1 MVKMKTQNFKYGIR
15 LFLTLFVLILIQ
27 GCDFGELKQKAVT
40 GEATV
45 VTDETLAPLMKEF
58 DSEFERL
65 NPEAKLNYTIQPSK
79 VAVTELL
86 NRDVKSILIGRE
98 LTEEELQ
105 FAKKVNLE
113 ITKHEVA
120 VDGIGFIVNPENP
133 VERLTSEDLKNIFSG
148 KITKWSQIKVEDEEQ
163 NQNVLKKLKGAKDD
177 IKLYIQRPNSS
188 LYDLV
193 KDSSLKINAFA
204 ESSVICSTSVQIL
217 ESIRKD
223 INGIGIINLSWI
235 SKGNQDEQD
244 TTVKPVRISFIT
256 SSGTHRDYA
265 MFHQGTV
272 AYKSYPYFRKIYLYT
287 AEVDINVIMG
297 FITFLLNKDGQTIV
311 LKNGLVPVSQPLRI
325 IKLE

>member
-1 MVKMKTQNFKYGIR
+1 MKTLNKYVIS
-15 LFLTLFVLILIQ
+15 LLITFFALILFQ
-27 GCDFGELKQKAVT
+27 GCEYGEIKQKAVT

-58 DSEFERL
+58 EFEFERL
-65 NPEAKLNYTIQPSK
+65 NPEAKLNYTIQPAK
-79 VAVTELL
+79 VAITELL

-113 ITKHEVA
+113 LTKYEVA
-120 VDGIGFIVNPENP
+120 LDGIGFIVSPESP
-133 VERLTSEDLKNIFSG
+133 VERLTSEDLKKIFSG
-148 KITKWSQIKVEDEEQ
+148 QVNKWSQIKVEDEEQ

-177 IKLYIQRPNSS
+177 IKLFIQRPNSS

-193 KDSSLKINAFA
+193 KDTALKINSFA

-217 ESIRKD
+217 ESVRKN

-244 TTVKPVRISFIT
+244 TTIRPVRISFIT
-256 SSGTHRDYA
+256 PTGTQRDYA

-272 AYKSYPYFRKIYLYT
+272 AYRSYPYIRKIYLYT
-287 AEVDINVIMG
+287 SEVDINVITG
-297 FITFLLNKDGQTIV
+297 FVTFLLNKDGQTVV
-311 LKNGLVPVSQPLRI
+311 LKNGLVPVNQPLRI
-325 IKLE
+325 IKLD